1 MPLCSAGSPATGTV
15 MRDGPFAFMNAMGLT
30 LPRLVSRLREM
41 PKEPADLACVHAPNY
56 RTTSH
61 RSVIWHRNTLRGA
74 LDESSGQRNDTTI
87 VVKLSNAIMRV
98 AI

>member
-1 MPLCSAGSPATGTV
+1 
-15 MRDGPFAFMNAMGLT
+15 MNAMGLT

-41 PKEPADLACVHAPNY
+41 LKEPADLACVLAPNY

-61 RSVIWHRNTLRGA
+61 RSVIWHITTLRGA

-87 VVKLSNAIMRV
+87 VVKLSIAIMSV